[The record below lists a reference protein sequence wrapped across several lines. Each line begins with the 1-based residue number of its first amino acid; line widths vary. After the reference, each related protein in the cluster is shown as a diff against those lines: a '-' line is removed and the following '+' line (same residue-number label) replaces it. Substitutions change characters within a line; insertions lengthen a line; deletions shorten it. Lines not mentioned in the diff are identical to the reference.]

1 MPELGK
7 KMMTRRNLIRGV
19 GVGLFG
25 AAGAAV
31 LAACG
36 ETQVIEKIVTREVI
50 KEVPVE
56 KIVTRDVI
64 KEVAV
69 ETVVT
74 RDVIKEVP
82 VETVVRTE
90 VIKEVIKEVPVEV
103 EKEVIKEV
111 IKEVV
116 KEVEVEKE
124 VIKEVVVTKEVE
136 VIKEVTAEMMI
147 PEGPLSGGTLTLS
160 ASRANTQDI
169 FTPLRAVSSTQGFVF
184 GYVYEPLWIGDTWG
198 MGETPQMSGQWDKAL
213 ANSWEE
219 VELDRS
225 YVFHLNPDIWWHDRT
240 RVVDADDVLFGMEMA
255 FDPAYN
261 NNKHKTAWGDIEG
274 VKAWADNPTESIT
287 DASGVTKIDEMTV
300 QVTIERPD
308 NNWWASGSKVFAM
321 PRHHFAGL
329 DKATATEARAVDL
342 LGNGPMI
349 FERYVTQ
356 QFADLT
362 ANKDWAYGAPYVDDY
377 IVRYGDG
384 AALDAATEA
393 NEQPNPI
400 DFHRAAGGIE
410 AFARLASQAHL
421 RPFPQRSPF
430 ASGAFL
436 NQTADVFADMTLEQQ
451 SLLIEAMVLA
461 VDREQLNNELHGGTR
476 FISDYIFEHV
486 ALLSDPPDGTFRDL
500 FYNPDAAREL
510 LAEANWDSNKVIKWM
525 RWSAPQPRDLAIK
538 SFWDE
543 VGIQTEFLIV
553 DGSAVIEK
561 LYQERVHDLVF
572 ANMGGDQNPVDA
584 CLRICSDRL
593 YELGGWNHSNINRPW
608 IDEAYASIF
617 AAESAEERREVWL
630 EMATRLHARGEM
642 VYGQFSRGS
651 LLNLYHRRVKGAFW
665 MQNYAIPVRS
675 PINLV
680 WIDPHWEER

>member
-1 MPELGK
+1 MNYQIRAGVS
-7 KMMTRRNLIRGV
+7 RRRVLKGAAA
-19 GVGLFG
+19 GLFG

-36 ETQVIEKIVTREVI
+36 ETQVVT
-50 KEVPVE
+50 KE
-56 KIVTRDVI
+56 
-64 KEVAV
+64 
-69 ETVVT
+69 
-74 RDVIKEVP
+74 VIKEVP
-82 VETVVRTE
+82 VETVVTREIVKEVPVETVVTKEVVKEVAVEKLVTTE
-90 VIKEVIKEVPVEV
+90 VVKEVIKEVP
-103 EKEVIKEV
+103 
-111 IKEVV
+111 
-116 KEVEVEKE
+116 VEKE

-136 VIKEVTAEMMI
+136 VIKEVTAEAMPI
-147 PEGPLSGGTLTLS
+147 PEGPISGGTLTLS

-184 GYVYEPLWIGDTWG
+184 GYVYEGLWIGDTWG
-198 MGETPQMSGQWDKAL
+198 TGETPQMTGNWDFAL
-213 ANSWEE
+213 ANRWEE
-219 VELDRS
+219 VEADRS
-225 YVFHLNPDIWWHDRT
+225 YVFHINPDIWWHDQT

-274 VKAWADNPTESIT
+274 VKGWAENPTESIT

-300 QVTIERPD
+300 QITIERPD
-308 NNWWASGSKVFAM
+308 ANWWASGSKAYAM

-329 DKATATEARAVDL
+329 EKATATEARAVDL

-356 QFADLT
+356 QFATLT

-400 DFHRAAGGIE
+400 DFHRAAGGVE
-410 AFARLASQAHL
+410 AFTRLASQAHL

-430 ASGAFL
+430 ASGVFL
-436 NQTADVFADMTLEQQ
+436 NQTAEIFEDMTLEQQ

-461 VDREQLNNELHGGTR
+461 VDREALNNDLYGGTR
-476 FISDYIFEHV
+476 FNSDYIFEHV
-486 ALLSDPPDGTFRDL
+486 ALLQDPPEGTFRDL
-500 FYNPDAAREL
+500 SYDPDAARDL
-510 LAEANWDSNKVIKWM
+510 LAEAGWDSEKAIQWMKWSPPNPGDLVIK
-525 RWSAPQPRDLAIK
+525 DY
-538 SFWDE
+538 WDA
-543 VGIQTEFLIV
+543 VGIKTEFMII

-561 LYQERVHDLVF
+561 LYQERVHDIVF

-608 IDEAYASIF
+608 IDEAYASVLG
-617 AAESAEERREVWL
+617 AANREERREAWL
-630 EMATRLHARGEM
+630 EMAERLHARGEM

-651 LLNLYHRRVKGAFW
+651 LLNLYHRRVKGAYW

-680 WIDPHWEER
+680 WLDPYWEER

>member
-7 KMMTRRNLIRGV
+7 KMMTRRNLIRGA

-147 PEGPLSGGTLTLS
+147 PDGPISGGVLTLS
-160 ASRANTQDI
+160 GSRANTQDI
-169 FTPLRAVSSTQGFVF
+169 FTQLRQVSSTQAFVTD
-184 GYVYEPLWIGDTWG
+184 YVFMPLWYGDTWG
-198 MGETPQMSGQWDKAL
+198 MGETPALSGQWAPGV
-213 ANSWEE
+213 ASSWDE
-219 VELDRS
+219 VEKNRV
-225 YVFHLNPDIWWHDRT
+225 YNFHLNPDVAWHDGAPLT
-240 RVVDADDVLFGMEMA
+240 TGDVLFGMEMA
-255 FDPAYN
+255 FDTNYN
-261 NNKHKTAWGDIEG
+261 NNKHKTDWGDIDGAKAWGD
-274 VKAWADNPTESIT
+274 NPTDSAADI
-287 DASGVTKIDEMTV
+287 AGVSVIDEMTI
-300 QVTIERPD
+300 QIALEKPD
-308 NNWWASGSKVFAM
+308 PDWWAAGSKAFPMA
-321 PRHHFAGL
+321 RHHYAGL
-329 DKATATEARAVDL
+329 DKAIATEARAVDL

-349 FERYVTQ
+349 WERYVTQ
-356 QFADLT
+356 QFVDMA
-362 ANKDWAYGAPYVDDY
+362 ANKAFAYGAPYVADY

-384 AALDAATEA
+384 SALDAAAEA

-400 DFHRAAGGIE
+400 DFHRAAGGTE
-410 AFARLASQAHL
+410 AFQRLASQPHL

-430 ASGAFL
+430 GSHVFF
-436 NQTADVFADMTLEQQ
+436 NQTAEVFADMTLTQQ
-451 SLLIEAMVLA
+451 SLVIEAMVRA
-461 VDREQLNNELHGGTR
+461 VDRETMNNELYGGTR
-476 FISDYIFEHV
+476 FISDYIFEHI
-486 ALLSDPPDGTFRDL
+486 ALLQDPPEGTFRDL
-500 FYNPDAAREL
+500 SYNVDEA
-510 LAEANWDSNKVIKWM
+510 LALIEEAEWDTNKVIQWIKWG
-525 RWSAPQPRDLAIK
+525 PPTPTDLALKDAWETIGVK
-538 SFWDE
+538 TNFM
-543 VGIQTEFLIV
+543 LV

-561 LYQERVHDLVF
+561 LYQERVHDLVM
-572 ANMGGDQNPVDA
+572 ANMGGSQNALDA
-584 CLRICSDRL
+584 CLRVCSDRV

-608 IDEAYASIF
+608 IDEMYAAVF
-617 AAESAEERREVWL
+617 AAESQEEKREVWL
-630 EMATRLHARGEM
+630 ELTARLHSKGNM
-642 VYGQFSRGS
+642 VAGLLWRGS
-651 LLNLYHRRVKGAFW
+651 LLNLYHRRVQGAFW
-665 MQNYAIPVRS
+665 MQHYAIPVRS
-675 PINLV
+675 PINQV
-680 WIDPHWEER
+680 WIDPYWEER